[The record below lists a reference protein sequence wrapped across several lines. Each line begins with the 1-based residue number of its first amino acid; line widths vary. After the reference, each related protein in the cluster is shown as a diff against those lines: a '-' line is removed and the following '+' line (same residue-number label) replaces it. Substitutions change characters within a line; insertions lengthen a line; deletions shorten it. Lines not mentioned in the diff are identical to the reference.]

1 MLRRAFRPLQDVNAT
16 IVKETANMKRK
27 NLIALA
33 VAGACAWPV
42 FATAEGTHSMSSS
55 MGHWEVA
62 TPSSVDESAPSLAA
76 ERSHLGMGHAGA
88 AHMASATFEVIT
100 PSSSDESA
108 PWLTA
113 EEQRSHHAPAI
124 VAGVGMPNPQ
134 TPWSPNESGPADYA
148 GDMQA
153 YSEHLASVEQA
164 HFAALES
171 RTETLASG
179 ATESEIDRLLLG
191 SSELPSEP
199 GEREQVA
206 SLTPGLVDSRQLEMS
221 SELSAVPASDA
232 PDAASGEPASFTGQ
246 QELDSAGAGAES
258 EAGSGAPL

>member
-1 MLRRAFRPLQDVNAT
+1 
-16 IVKETANMKRK
+16 MKRK
-27 NLIALA
+27 NLVALA

-42 FATAEGTHSMSSS
+42 FATAGGTHSMSSS
-55 MGHWEVA
+55 IGHWEIA
-62 TPSSVDESAPSLAA
+62 TPSSVDESAPWLAA
-76 ERSHLGMGHAGA
+76 ERSHFGTGNAGA
-88 AHMASATFEVIT
+88 THMASATFEVIT
-100 PSSSDESA
+100 PSASDESA

-124 VAGVGMPNPQ
+124 VAGTGMPNPQ

-171 RTETLASG
+171 RTELLASG

-191 SSELPSEP
+191 SSELPTDP

-232 PDAASGEPASFTGQ
+232 PDAAGGESASFAGQ
-246 QELDSAGAGAES
+246 QEFDSAGAGAES
-258 EAGSGAPL
+258 ETGSSASL